1 MVPSSK
7 VLYTMSEQYVITGS
21 MDGHMTL
28 LPSTWLGSNFERS
41 GVEEKSANHHICTS
55 YVPGCACACVT

>member
-1 MVPSSK
+1 
-7 VLYTMSEQYVITGS
+7 
-21 MDGHMTL
+21 MTL

-55 YVPGCACACVT
+55 YVPAVRVHV